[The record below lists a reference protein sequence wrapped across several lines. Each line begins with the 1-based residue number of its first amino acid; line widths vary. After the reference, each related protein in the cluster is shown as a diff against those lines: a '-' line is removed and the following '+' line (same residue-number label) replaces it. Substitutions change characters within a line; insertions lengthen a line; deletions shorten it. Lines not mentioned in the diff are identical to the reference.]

1 MDKLFRKG
9 VTQSLENARL
19 VNFNISQMEEGFLRP
34 IAYHVLLNY
43 TWEHFV
49 KSLDNAKKKKFVY
62 ADEAWTLI
70 DSEQTVNFL
79 EKMAR
84 RSRKRNAGLRLAS
97 QDFVRFVENK
107 KARGILQNTYSFMFL
122 KQSKLDLKAI
132 RENFDLSEGEINIL
146 FGNPDKGEGI
156 LRVGKSSVWLRTNPS
171 KEELFFIESN
181 EAVYE
186 ETMQRQK
193 QKASSFY

>member
-1 MDKLFRKG
+1 
-9 VTQSLENARL
+9 
-19 VNFNISQMEEGFLRP
+19 
-34 IAYHVLLNY
+34 
-43 TWEHFV
+43 
-49 KSLDNAKKKKFVY
+49 
-62 ADEAWTLI
+62 
-70 DSEQTVNFL
+70 
-79 EKMAR
+79 
-84 RSRKRNAGLRLAS
+84 
-97 QDFVRFVENK
+97 
-107 KARGILQNTYSFMFL
+107 
-122 KQSKLDLKAI
+122 
-132 RENFDLSEGEINIL
+132 SEGEINIL